1 MSENRKRNF
10 EDNKNF
16 KGRKMR
22 KKVCPFVKNGN
33 FELDYK
39 DAEAIKRFISEKGKI
54 LPRRVTGICA
64 KHQRE
69 LTRVIKRARHA
80 GVIAY
85 TID

>member
-54 LPRRVTGICA
+54 
-64 KHQRE
+64 
-69 LTRVIKRARHA
+69 
-80 GVIAY
+80 
-85 TID
+85 